1 MIILISYFQL
11 FIISFLAA
19 TILPLSSELVL
30 STMLLTDSFDK
41 YLLLVVASFGN
52 ILGSSVN
59 WYLGK
64 KILIFKDK
72 KWFPANER
80 QIAKGEI
87 YFKKYG
93 IWSLLLAWVPIIGD
107 PLTIVAGILR
117 VKFFTFLLLVSI
129 SKISRYIFLKLLL
142 TYIYFLVFLTL

>member
-72 KWFPANER
+72 KWFPVNER

-117 VKFFTFLLLVSI
+117 VKFFTFLLLISI
-129 SKISRYIFLKLLL
+129 SKISRYIFLIFIIFK
-142 TYIYFLVFLTL
+142 

>member
-11 FIISFLAA
+11 LIISFLAA

-52 ILGSSVN
+52 IFGSSVN

-72 KWFPANER
+72 KWFPVNEK
-80 QIAKGEI
+80 QIAKSEM

-107 PLTIVAGILR
+107 PLTVIAGILR
-117 VKFFTFLLLVSI
+117 INFFTFLLLVSI
-129 SKISRYIFLKLLL
+129 SKTSRYIFLIFIIFK
-142 TYIYFLVFLTL
+142 

>member
-11 FIISFLAA
+11 LIISFLAA
-19 TILPLSSELVL
+19 TILPLSSELIL
-30 STMLLTDSFDK
+30 STMLLTESFDK

-52 ILGSSVN
+52 IFGSSVN

-72 KWFPANER
+72 KWFPVNEK
-80 QIAKGEI
+80 QIAKSEM

-107 PLTIVAGILR
+107 PLTVIAGILR
-117 VKFFTFLLLVSI
+117 VNFFTFLLLVSV
-129 SKISRYIFLKLLL
+129 SKTSRYIFLIFIIFK
-142 TYIYFLVFLTL
+142 

>member
-11 FIISFLAA
+11 LIISFLAA

-52 ILGSSVN
+52 IFGSSVN

-64 KILIFKDK
+64 KILIFKDR
-72 KWFPANER
+72 KWFPVNEK
-80 QIAKGEI
+80 QIAKSEM

-107 PLTIVAGILR
+107 PLTVIAGILR
-117 VKFFTFLLLVSI
+117 VNFFTFLLLVSV
-129 SKISRYIFLKLLL
+129 SKTSRYIFLIFIIFK
-142 TYIYFLVFLTL
+142 

>member
-107 PLTIVAGILR
+107 PLTIIAGILR
-117 VKFFTFLLLVSI
+117 VKFFTFLLLVSV
-129 SKISRYIFLKLLL
+129 SKISRYIFLIFIIFK
-142 TYIYFLVFLTL
+142 

>member
-93 IWSLLLAWVPIIGD
+93 IRSLLLAWVPIIGD

-117 VKFFTFLLLVSI
+117 VKFFTFLLLISI
-129 SKISRYIFLKLLL
+129 SKISRYIFLIFIIFK
-142 TYIYFLVFLTL
+142 

>member
-1 MIILISYFQL
+1 MILISYFQL
-11 FIISFLAA
+11 LIISFLAA
-19 TILPLSSELVL
+19 TILPLSSELAL

-52 ILGSSVN
+52 IFGSSVN

-72 KWFPANER
+72 KWFPVNEK
-80 QIAKGEI
+80 QIAKSEM

-107 PLTIVAGILR
+107 PLTVIAGILR
-117 VKFFTFLLLVSI
+117 VNFLTFLLLVSI
-129 SKISRYIFLKLLL
+129 SKTSRYIFLIFIIFK
-142 TYIYFLVFLTL
+142 

>member
-80 QIAKGEI
+80 QISKGEI

-107 PLTIVAGILR
+107 PLTVVAGILR

-129 SKISRYIFLKLLL
+129 SKISRYIFLIFIIFK
-142 TYIYFLVFLTL
+142 

>member
-30 STMLLTDSFDK
+30 STMLLSDSFNK

-117 VKFFTFLLLVSI
+117 VKFFIFLLLVSI
-129 SKISRYIFLKLLL
+129 SKISRYIFLIFIIFK
-142 TYIYFLVFLTL
+142 

>member
-30 STMLLTDSFDK
+30 STMLLTDSFNK

-107 PLTIVAGILR
+107 PLTVVAGILR

-129 SKISRYIFLKLLL
+129 SKISRYIFLIFIIFK
-142 TYIYFLVFLTL
+142 

>member
-80 QIAKGEI
+80 QIVKSEI

-117 VKFFTFLLLVSI
+117 VKFFTFLLLISI
-129 SKISRYIFLKLLL
+129 SKISRYIFLIFIIFK
-142 TYIYFLVFLTL
+142 

>member
-11 FIISFLAA
+11 LIISFLAA

-52 ILGSSVN
+52 IFGSSVN

-72 KWFPANER
+72 KWFPVNEK
-80 QIAKGEI
+80 QIAKSEM

-107 PLTIVAGILR
+107 PLTVIAGILR
-117 VKFFTFLLLVSI
+117 LNFFTFLLLVSV
-129 SKISRYIFLKLLL
+129 SKTSRYIFLIFIIFK
-142 TYIYFLVFLTL
+142 

>member
-11 FIISFLAA
+11 FIISFFAA

-129 SKISRYIFLKLLL
+129 SKISRYIFLIFIIFK
-142 TYIYFLVFLTL
+142 

>member
-11 FIISFLAA
+11 LIISFLAA

-52 ILGSSVN
+52 IFGSSVN

-64 KILIFKDK
+64 KILIFKDR
-72 KWFPANER
+72 KWFPVNEK
-80 QIAKGEI
+80 QIAKSEM

-93 IWSLLLAWVPIIGD
+93 IWSLLLAWVPVIGD
-107 PLTIVAGILR
+107 PLTVIAGVLR
-117 VKFFTFLLLVSI
+117 VNFFTFLLLVSI
-129 SKISRYIFLKLLL
+129 SKTSRYIFLIFIIFK
-142 TYIYFLVFLTL
+142 

>member
-11 FIISFLAA
+11 LIISFLAA

-52 ILGSSVN
+52 IFGSSVN

-64 KILIFKDK
+64 KILIFRDK
-72 KWFPANER
+72 KWFPVNEK
-80 QIAKGEI
+80 QIAKSEM

-107 PLTIVAGILR
+107 PLTVIAGVLR
-117 VKFFTFLLLVSI
+117 VNFFTFLLLVSI
-129 SKISRYIFLKLLL
+129 SKTSRYIFLIFIIFK
-142 TYIYFLVFLTL
+142 

>member
-107 PLTIVAGILR
+107 PLTILAGILR

-129 SKISRYIFLKLLL
+129 SKISRYIFL
-142 TYIYFLVFLTL
+142 IFIIFND

>member
-1 MIILISYFQL
+1 MLIFISYFQL
-11 FIISFLAA
+11 LVISFLAA

-30 STMLLTDSFDK
+30 TTMLLTDTFDK
-41 YLLLVVASFGN
+41 FLLLVVASFGN

-72 KWFPANER
+72 KWFPASETQIER
-80 QIAKGEI
+80 SEI

-93 IWSLLLAWVPIIGD
+93 IWTLLLAWVPVIGD
-107 PLTIVAGILR
+107 PLTIIAGVLN
-117 VKFFTFLLLVSI
+117 VKFYTFLTLVSI
-129 SKISRYIFLKLLL
+129 SKISRYIFL
-142 TYIYFLVFLTL
+142 IFIVF

>member
-1 MIILISYFQL
+1 MIILISYLQL
-11 FIISFLAA
+11 LIISFLAA

-52 ILGSSVN
+52 IFGSSVN

-72 KWFPANER
+72 KWFPVNEK
-80 QIAKGEI
+80 QIVKSEM

-107 PLTIVAGILR
+107 PLTVIAGILR
-117 VKFFTFLLLVSI
+117 VNFFTFLLLVSI
-129 SKISRYIFLKLLL
+129 SKTSRYIFLIFIIFK
-142 TYIYFLVFLTL
+142 

>member
-30 STMLLTDSFDK
+30 STMLLTYSFDK

-107 PLTIVAGILR
+107 PLTIVAGVLR
-117 VKFFTFLLLVSI
+117 VKFFTFLLLISI
-129 SKISRYIFLKLLL
+129 SKISRYIFLIFIIFK
-142 TYIYFLVFLTL
+142 

>member
-30 STMLLTDSFDK
+30 STMLLTASFDK

-107 PLTIVAGILR
+107 PLTVVAGILR

-129 SKISRYIFLKLLL
+129 SKISRYIFLIFIIFK
-142 TYIYFLVFLTL
+142 

>member
-11 FIISFLAA
+11 LIISFLAA

-30 STMLLTDSFDK
+30 STMLLTESFDK

-52 ILGSSVN
+52 IFGSSVN

-72 KWFPANER
+72 KWFPVNEK
-80 QIAKGEI
+80 QIAKSEM

-93 IWSLLLAWVPIIGD
+93 IWSLLLSWVPIIGD
-107 PLTIVAGILR
+107 PLTVIAGIL
-117 VKFFTFLLLVSI
+117 KINFFTFLLLVSI
-129 SKISRYIFLKLLL
+129 SKTSRYIFLIFIIFK
-142 TYIYFLVFLTL
+142 

>member
-30 STMLLTDSFDK
+30 STMLLTNSFDK

-107 PLTIVAGILR
+107 PLTVVAGILR

-129 SKISRYIFLKLLL
+129 SKISRYIFL
-142 TYIYFLVFLTL
+142 IFIIFND

>member
-72 KWFPANER
+72 KCFPANER

-107 PLTIVAGILR
+107 PLTVVAGILR

-129 SKISRYIFLKLLL
+129 SKISRYIFLIFIIFK
-142 TYIYFLVFLTL
+142 